1 MKLLDQLCQSSFVN
15 YTVPN
20 IGDFCVSV
28 NIQKKFSL
36 IKMFKVF
43 IFISRFLDS
52 HKEQEEI
59 AKSAIFF
66 VYK

>member
-1 MKLLDQLCQSSFVN
+1 
-15 YTVPN
+15 
-20 IGDFCVSV
+20 
-28 NIQKKFSL
+28 
-36 IKMFKVF
+36 MFKVF